1 MDYPVFRLEGVVH
14 TRDETED
21 FEGPLA
27 LILQLLSKNRI
38 EIEDISI
45 SLILEQY
52 LAYLDEMAAMNLEVA
67 SEFVSMA
74 SYLVYIKTK
83 MLLTG
88 SEEVTELDE
97 LKLSLEELARRD
109 IYAKIKA
116 VSDQFSDM
124 YTRGGGLMTKP
135 PEYIAPKKEYKY
147 CHEKEDLI
155 NALLES
161 MGRELIKRGE
171 VNIAALPIPRKT
183 VYPVSSKARELV
195 NSLKEHGI
203 MYVKDLFLAC
213 SSRSELVATFIA
225 VLELCRMGSVI
236 LAGEDDERQTI
247 SFTGSGDGEIIDDY
261 GFEEEKNGTT

>member
-1 MDYPVFRLEGVVH
+1 MEYPVFRLEGVLH

-27 LILQLLSKNRI
+27 LILQLLSKNKI

-52 LAYLDEMAAMNLEVA
+52 LAYLDEMAAMNLEIA

-83 MLLTG
+83 TLLTG

-97 LKLSLEELARRD
+97 LKLSLEEMARRD
-109 IYAKIKA
+109 IYARIRA
-116 VSDQFSDM
+116 ITDTLGDM

-147 CHEKEDLI
+147 SHEREDLI

-161 MGRELIKRGE
+161 MGRELIRRGE
-171 VNIAALPIPRKT
+171 VDVAALPIPKRS
-183 VYPVSSKARELV
+183 VYPVASKARELV
-195 NSLKEHGI
+195 KSLKAHGV
-203 MYVKDLFLAC
+203 MYVHDLFLAC
-213 SSRSELVATFIA
+213 GSRSEMVATFIA
-225 VLELCRMGSVI
+225 VLELCKMGSVL
-236 LAGEDDERQTI
+236 LAGDDDEAQTI
-247 SFTGSGDGEIIDDY
+247 SFTGIGDGEIIDEY
-261 GFEEEKNGTT
+261 GFEDENDGTT